1 MSREAQ
7 DFWDRAVKTF
17 QTAKSLQSSDPN
29 SSASRA
35 YYAAF
40 YAVSALF
47 ALKDRTFSKHS
58 ALETAIHRD
67 LIKTGVWDEELGKIF
82 SSLRELRSI
91 GDYGGSRHVTEEDAG
106 KAVNAAHTIIEAVQ
120 ENKPDLFTL

>member
-7 DFWDRAVKTF
+7 DFWRRAVKTF
-17 QTAKSLQSSDPN
+17 KTAKSLQSSDPD

-47 ALKDRTFSKHS
+47 ALKGRTFSKHS
-58 ALETAIHRD
+58 ALEIAIHRD
-67 LIKTGVWDEELGKIF
+67 LVKTGVWDAELGKIF

-91 GDYGGSRHVTEEDAG
+91 GDYGGSRHVSADDAV
-106 KAVNAAHTIIEAVQ
+106 KAVTAAYRIVEAVK
-120 ENKPDLFTL
+120 NSNPDIFAL